1 MTAHPFTRSLVDSK
15 RCATC
20 GLTRNAKA
28 HKLVD
33 PAPAETY
40 GVTAENSPPQSSR
53 YADVQ
58 VDTGMNEDETDAAI
72 AEDQT
77 AEEEEEEAQAAT
89 VERYRSPSSNRDDDR
104 FRAVCNSCDWK
115 SLGWHS
121 NRTIEG
127 RRLAERDAAQHRCAK
142 VEPEPTMTLWVGWRV
157 ADAAMAEKDSSDPAT
172 VSLAAKLEAKAPN
185 KVLDRTVKL
194 TRAECDALSSIA
206 SQLEN
211 EVLGTKGAGP
221 IVYSVRT
228 LQARLA
234 AFWA

>member
-1 MTAHPFTRSLVDSK
+1 MTAHPFARSGSPTRCVI
-15 RCATC
+15 C

-28 HKLVD
+28 HK
-33 PAPAETY
+33 APQLTNDELAE
-40 GVTAENSPPQSSR
+40 VEEQ
-53 YADVQ
+53 ADAG
-58 VDTGMNEDETDAAI
+58 DGFDWEADAAI
-72 AEDQT
+72 AEDQI
-77 AEEEEEEAQAAT
+77 AEEEAQAAT
-89 VERYRSPSSNRDDDR
+89 VERYRAPSGNRDEDR

-157 ADAAMAEKDSSDPAT
+157 ADAAMARGG
-172 VSLAAKLEAKAPN
+172 SLAAKLEAKAPN

-194 TRAECDALSSIA
+194 TRAECEALSSVA
-206 SQLEN
+206 SDLEN
-211 EVLGTKGAGP
+211 AVLGTKGAGP